1 MLDPLTSPVIVF
13 LSDFSRLVLLALFWV
28 FGFESRAV
36 RNGPVL
42 RRFGEF
48 MVALAAVYTWFT
60 LVYFDTRFNVFPW
73 ASLWLVA
80 LRWNW
85 VAHTL
90 LIVTLAR
97 LWLALRRT

>member
-1 MLDPLTSPVIVF
+1 MLDALTSPFTV
-13 LSDFSRLVLLALFWV
+13 LLTDLSRLVLMIMFWI

-48 MVALAAVYTWFT
+48 MVSLAAVYSWFT

-73 ASLWLVA
+73 ASLWQVA

-85 VAHTL
+85 LAHAV

-97 LWLALRRT
+97 LWLALRRI